1 MNMYLIVKSNTSI
14 FIPDEYQSDINRELG
29 RYGYSLEDGI
39 WNIPNGIIGTIST
52 EHFLLEIAP
61 SIDYLSFYDYF
72 NLLKLN
78 LNSNLNKKFEF
89 SKKNITNSLVLEILN
104 EFKKELISIS
114 KNGIPRKYKSI
125 DDRSSFFRG
134 KTDIV
139 ETSINLSTFSNPPI
153 VNYIEKL
160 SLDYP
165 EMIEINKAYQKY
177 VKITGNKILE
187 FERISKHIPLNSNLN
202 NYLNHI
208 SFKNLEYCYDL
219 AYMILNNLNGVNRGI
234 KSTLSLLINAN
245 VIFEEF
251 IIKTL
256 KNLFPDQPFKEKE
269 NLLVAQT
276 ENFMSSVSVEPDLMY
291 MGPLKVVLDMKNKN
305 FFKGINSSDYHQMVS
320 YMLAFSSNTA
330 VLIYPVI
337 SDEYE
342 DEVLN
347 IFHEDKKIV
356 RSPVN
361 IRNLDFELIKKNI
374 IRNVTFK

>member
-1 MNMYLIVKSNTSI
+1 
-14 FIPDEYQSDINRELG
+14 
-29 RYGYSLEDGI
+29 
-39 WNIPNGIIGTIST
+39 
-52 EHFLLEIAP
+52 
-61 SIDYLSFYDYF
+61 
-72 NLLKLN
+72 
-78 LNSNLNKKFEF
+78 
-89 SKKNITNSLVLEILN
+89 
-104 EFKKELISIS
+104 KKELISIS

-234 KSTLSLLINAN
+234 KST
-245 VIFEEF
+245 
-251 IIKTL
+251 
-256 KNLFPDQPFKEKE
+256 
-269 NLLVAQT
+269 
-276 ENFMSSVSVEPDLMY
+276 
-291 MGPLKVVLDMKNKN
+291 
-305 FFKGINSSDYHQMVS
+305 
-320 YMLAFSSNTA
+320 
-330 VLIYPVI
+330 
-337 SDEYE
+337 
-342 DEVLN
+342 
-347 IFHEDKKIV
+347 
-356 RSPVN
+356 
-361 IRNLDFELIKKNI
+361 
-374 IRNVTFK
+374 